1 MIVTPK
7 VRGFVC
13 TTAHPEGCRMNV
25 SNQIEYVEKKGDPNF
40 EVPKP
45 KRVLV
50 IGASTG
56 YGLATRI
63 AAMAGLQAATIGVFY
78 EKEAQGKRTASP
90 GYYNSYAFEQEAK
103 KRGIYSK
110 SVNGDAFSDEV
121 KDEVVNLIKNDLGQV
136 DLVVYSLASPRRVDP
151 KTGEKYMS
159 VLKPIGKVYTNKSI
173 DITTGTVSD
182 ATIEPANEEEIRQTI
197 KVMGGEDWALW
208 MEHLAKAGVLA
219 EGIRTLTYSYIG
231 PEITRDIYRDGTI
244 GKAKEDLE
252 NTAKVIHEQMASLHG
267 SAHVVVAKALVTQA
281 SAAIPIVPL
290 YIGALYKVM
299 KGKGTHEGCI
309 EQIDRLFRD
318 VLSKRET
325 LTDEMGRI
333 RIDNYEMDEEV
344 QKAAMELFQQVN
356 SDNIFEIMDIHE
368 YQNEF
373 YALFGFGYPGIDY
386 DKDVEIE
393 KTIDDLIVL

>member
-13 TTAHPEGCRMNV
+13 TTAHPEGCQKNV
-25 SNQIEYVEKKGDPNF
+25 INQIDYIEKKGLISSERPM
-40 EVPKP
+40 PK
-45 KRVLV
+45 KVLV

-63 AAMAGLQAATIGVFY
+63 TAMAGLQAATIGVFY
-78 EKEAQGKRTASP
+78 EKEASGKRTASP
-90 GYYNSYAFEQEAK
+90 GYYNSYAFELESK

-110 SVNGDAFSDEV
+110 SINGDAFSNEV
-121 KDEVVNLIKNDLGQV
+121 KAEVVKVIKEDLGQV

-159 VLKPIGKVYTNKSI
+159 VLKPIAKTYTNKSI

-182 ATIEPANEEEIRQTI
+182 ATIEPATEEEIRQTV

-208 MEHLAKAGVLA
+208 LDYLAQEGVLA
-219 EGIRTLTYSYIG
+219 EGAQTITYSYIG

-252 NTAKVIHEQMASLHG
+252 ATAQQITQSLSAING
-267 SAHVVVAKALVTQA
+267 TAHVVVAKALVTQA

-299 KGKGTHEGCI
+299 KSKGTHEGCI
-309 EQIDRLFRD
+309 EQIARLFHEI
-318 VLSKRET
+318 LSKNEL
-325 LTDEMGRI
+325 LTDEVGRI
-333 RIDNYEMDEEV
+333 RIDNYEMAEDV
-344 QKAAMELFQQVN
+344 QAEALELFRKVD
-356 SDNIFEIMDIHE
+356 SDNIYELMDIHE

-373 YALFGFGYPGIDY
+373 YALFGFGYEGIDY
-386 DKDVEIE
+386 EKDVTIEREIE
-393 KTIDDLIVL
+393 NLIQK